1 MDFDADCPELVPLE
15 APLES
20 PMPPAIALEDEA
32 TKLPVS
38 LITGFLGS
46 GKTTLLNH
54 ILTEEHGKRIAV
66 IMNEFGDSRDVEKS
80 LTIGQDGDL
89 IEEWLELR
97 NGCLCCTVKDSGIKA
112 IEQLMQKKG
121 RFDYILL
128 ETTGLADPGPIAAMF
143 WQNEE
148 LGSLLYLDG
157 VITVVDAKYIRQYL
171 AGATNDSRQQQRD
184 NNALDTGKVVDTN
197 EAQRQVALADRI
209 VVNKIDLV
217 TDAGRAEIQTLLRKF
232 NPAAEIY
239 ECQRSKVPIGFV
251 LDIHAYSPERLT
263 QVIAAQSSA
272 DQRPQ
277 ASSDH
282 LDQSIGTLG
291 LAVPT
296 RTTLSRTLL
305 EKWVQVLL
313 WENVVPT
320 ITVTKDNC
328 PTIATV
334 LPSSASGPNDSVML
348 QIYRIKGLLS
358 LVDDIPN
365 DDNDTLSDI
374 DGNCGLSGASAPRS
388 QSFVI
393 QGVQEL
399 YEVQPVD
406 TPTSANPGV
415 LVLIGRHLPREVLVQ
430 SWEQLVTASTID

>member
-1 MDFDADCPELVPLE
+1 MDFDTDCPELVPLE
-15 APLES
+15 TPLDQLI
-20 PMPPAIALEDEA
+20 PPELALEDA
-32 TKLPVS
+32 TAKLPVS

-46 GKTTLLNH
+46 GKTTLLNY

-121 RFDYILL
+121 RFDYIIL

-171 AGATNDSRQQQRD
+171 TETTNDPSQRQRASD
-184 NNALDTGKVVDTN
+184 AVDLLYTDTN

-209 VVNKIDLV
+209 VVNKTDLV
-217 TDAGRAEIQTLLRKF
+217 TDTDRAEIQTLLRKV

-239 ECQRSKVPIGFV
+239 ECQRSRVPIDFA
-251 LDIHAYSPERLT
+251 LDIHAYSPERLK

-272 DQRPQ
+272 DQRSQ
-277 ASSDH
+277 ASADH
-282 LDQSIGTLG
+282 LDQNIGTLG
-291 LAVPT
+291 LTVPIEA
-296 RTTLSRTLL
+296 TLSRALV
-305 EKWVQVLL
+305 EKWVQILL
-313 WENVVPT
+313 WENVVPVV
-320 ITVTKDNC
+320 TVTEGSQ
-328 PTIATV
+328 PTIAMVFST
-334 LPSSASGPNDSVML
+334 SASSTDDTPAL
-348 QIYRIKGLLS
+348 QIYRVKGLLS
-358 LVDDIPN
+358 LVDDMPN
-365 DDNDTLSDI
+365 DDDAGDDHKVTTDGRKALS
-374 DGNCGLSGASAPRS
+374 CAPASRP

-399 YEVQPVD
+399 YELQPVD
-406 TPTSANPGV
+406 TPASTNPGV
-415 LVLIGRHLPREVLVQ
+415 LVLIGRHLPREALLQ
-430 SWEQLVTASTID
+430 SWEQLVASSV